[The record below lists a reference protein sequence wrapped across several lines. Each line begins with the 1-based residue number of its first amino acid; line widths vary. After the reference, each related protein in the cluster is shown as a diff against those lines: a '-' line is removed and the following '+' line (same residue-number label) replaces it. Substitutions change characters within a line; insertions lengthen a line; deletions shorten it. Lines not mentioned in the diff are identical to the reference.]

1 MINKREI
8 NCASMQ
14 VRGFGYCTEYVP
26 ILIYRWHTSRNVS
39 PCHRSSRIIYFKKI
53 RNGIIPC
60 HHRQYFR
67 CNALLSTSL
76 SPFFLHF
83 FLLFLVILFF
93 LIYLLFRL
101 LFLHFLLL
109 FMIYMFDRFVCYFS
123 ELPVYNIRFDC
134 LPSTPVVWL
143 IFEFKM

>member
-1 MINKREI
+1 MCVNASARIWLLYRVRSHSDLSMTHKSKCLSLPSQQPNHLFQKDTKWYYSLSSPTI
-8 NCASMQ
+8 FSMQ
-14 VRGFGYCTEYVP
+14 CP
-26 ILIYRWHTSRNVS
+26 SLH
-39 PCHRSSRIIYFKKI
+39 
-53 RNGIIPC
+53 
-60 HHRQYFR
+60 
-67 CNALLSTSL
+67 LSFSL
-76 SPFFLHF
+76 FLTF